1 MGIYLKSYY
10 IIKLLRLN
18 LLGDID
24 DKGADSSARSS
35 RALDFIEALGGR
47 ENIIST
53 SACITR
59 LRMEVKSSKD
69 LDENLFKKLG
79 AKGVIKPRIELFRL

>member
-1 MGIYLKSYY
+1 MTILSSYKLAQRPLLIVPLGIIFGFIYFTTSYY

-24 DKGADSSARSS
+24 DKGANSSAMSS

-53 SACITR
+53 SAGYYST
-59 LRMEVKSSKD
+59 
-69 LDENLFKKLG
+69 
-79 AKGVIKPRIELFRL
+79 